1 VSRVLKSTSIRVRL
15 AATVGTA
22 LGAALVLA
30 GCSAGQIAQTAGME
44 PAVNGGLGQAGDIA
58 VRDVQFLYPEGGTY
72 PAGASAPLRG
82 VIINGGRQDDEL
94 VDAISNWG
102 RVTITG
108 DKTLL
113 AGRSLTLDATPPAP
127 SSTPTTTSGPSSTG
141 SSTASSTGS
150 SSSSSSSTTGSSTG
164 SSTSSS
170 TGSSTSSSTP
180 TTTSSPAKPTIG
192 KVSITLVGL
201 QEKVSAGKTV
211 TVTFIFRNGG
221 QATVTVPIANPTTPR
236 QAPVEEDN

>member
-1 VSRVLKSTSIRVRL
+1 MSRVLKSTSIRVRL

-58 VRDVQFLYPEGGTY
+58 VRDVQFVYPDGGIY
-72 PAGASAPLRG
+72 PAGASVPLRG
-82 VIINGGRQDDEL
+82 VIINGGLQDDEL

-113 AGRSLTLDATPPAP
+113 AGHTLTLDGTAPAP

-141 SSTASSTGS
+141 SSTSSTG

-201 QEKVSAGKTV
+201 QEKVSVGKTV

-236 QAPVEEDN
+236 QAPVEEDH